1 MKILIV
7 DDEQAIAETIE
18 IKLRKEGYTTFLA
31 GSAEEAGRIFRLA
44 KPDLILLD
52 VMLPNRSGFEF
63 CRMVRR
69 DSAVPIIFLTART
82 SEEDRVQG
90 FEIGG
95 DDYITKPFSLA
106 EVAARV
112 KSVLRRSNIEAPS
125 EVIEAGN
132 LRIDPGTHEAWLDS
146 QPISLSPKEFALL
159 SFLARNPGQVF
170 SREALLDRVWGQD
183 AYVTSRT
190 VDVHIRWLRERIEE
204 TPSQP
209 RRIQTVRG
217 VGYKFVG

>member
-7 DDEQAIAETIE
+7 DDEAAIAETIE
-18 IKLRKEGYTTFLA
+18 IKLRKEGFTTFLA

-69 DSAVPIIFLTART
+69 DSAVPIIFLSART
-82 SEEDRVQG
+82 AEEDRVQG

-106 EVAARV
+106 EVVARV
-112 KSVLRRSNIEAPS
+112 KSVLRRSSSEAPS
-125 EVIEAGN
+125 EVITVGT
-132 LRIDPGTHEAWLDS
+132 LKIDPGTHEAWLDS
-146 QPISLSPKEFALL
+146 SPLTLSPKEFALL
-159 SFLARNPGQVF
+159 YFLARNPGQVF

-204 TPSQP
+204 HPSQP
-209 RRIQTVRG
+209 KRIQTVRG

>member
-90 FEIGG
+90 FDIGG

-112 KSVLRRSNIEAPS
+112 KSVLRRSNAEPPS
-125 EVIEAGN
+125 EVVEAGN
-132 LRIDPGTHEAWLDS
+132 LRIDPGTHEAWKDS
-146 QPISLSPKEFALL
+146 QPLALSPKEFALL

-204 TPSQP
+204 APSQP

>member
-112 KSVLRRSNIEAPS
+112 KSVLRRSNTEAPS

-132 LRIDPGTHEAWLDS
+132 LRIDPGSHEAWLNS
-146 QPISLSPKEFALL
+146 QPLTLSPKEFALL